1 MTTFVLPRVPGN
13 DYATDLYNARKYYG
27 QALDAYAATDAPDD
41 DYLLKLSDIVG
52 QIEELWASYIAMIDK
67 RPDRVCL

>member
-1 MTTFVLPRVPGN
+1 MAFILQRVPGN

-41 DYLLKLSDIVG
+41 DYLLKLSETVG
-52 QIEELWASYIAMIDK
+52 EIEKLWTAYVAMIDNK
-67 RPDRVCL
+67 RTGNAW